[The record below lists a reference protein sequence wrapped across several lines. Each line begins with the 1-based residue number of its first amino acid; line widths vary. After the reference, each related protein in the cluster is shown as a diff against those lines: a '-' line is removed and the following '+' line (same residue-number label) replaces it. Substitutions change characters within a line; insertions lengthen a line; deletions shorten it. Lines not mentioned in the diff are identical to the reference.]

1 MLLFLSLLK
10 YQCIFTNAGKRVTD
24 GTDDCE
30 TVAAECRAAED
41 HIPVPQQRREPLLN
55 SSHPGPGALGS
66 KSEWEMTL

>member
-1 MLLFLSLLK
+1 MQAKELLMGQMIVK
-10 YQCIFTNAGKRVTD
+10 QW
-24 GTDDCE
+24 
-30 TVAAECRAAED
+30 RAAED